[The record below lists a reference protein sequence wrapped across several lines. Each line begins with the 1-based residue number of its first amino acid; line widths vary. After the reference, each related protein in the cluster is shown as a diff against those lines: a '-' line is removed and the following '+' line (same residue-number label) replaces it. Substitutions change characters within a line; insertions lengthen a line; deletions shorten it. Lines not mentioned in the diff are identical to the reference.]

1 MNGGIVVQRWFN
13 PLAMSLVLAA
23 CAGGEESA
31 PAAEAPKAE
40 KAAPAPAAAAAE
52 QATPEGPSVDDT
64 TFVLAL
70 SRKSPEALELRL
82 EGRGGY
88 HVNQDYPFKVELSGS
103 EGVTLPKASFGKDD
117 AAEFSEER
125 ARLEVPVEVAEGA
138 QEVTAK
144 VRFAVCTEET
154 CVPDKRTLKLA
165 LAP

>member
-1 MNGGIVVQRWFN
+1 MVQRWFN
-13 PLAMSLVLAA
+13 SLAMSLLLAA
-23 CAGGEESA
+23 CASGEEGA
-31 PAAEAPKAE
+31 PAEAQENTKAAPEPAAEAPKPKE
-40 KAAPAPAAAAAE
+40 EAPL
-52 QATPEGPSVDDT
+52 GPSVDDT

-70 SRKSPEALELRL
+70 SRTSPEALELRL

-125 ARLEVPVEVAEGA
+125 ARVQVPVEVGEGA

-144 VRFAVCTEET
+144 VRFAVCTAET